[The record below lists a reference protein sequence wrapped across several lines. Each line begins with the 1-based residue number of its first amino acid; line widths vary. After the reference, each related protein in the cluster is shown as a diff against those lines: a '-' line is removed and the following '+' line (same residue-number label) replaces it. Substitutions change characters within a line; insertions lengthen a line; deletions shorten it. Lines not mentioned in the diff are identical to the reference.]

1 MILYF
6 YSLKYLNV
14 GDSLVIVCSSPIFV
28 FIIGYLFLGE
38 SCGVIPVITILLSMA
53 GVSVITRPPM
63 LTGKESFET
72 DDMVSCLNVLL
83 DLDYVSCFKLR
94 HLQKIIQ
101 FAL

>member
-1 MILYF
+1 MFFSSQIRACSGCSGMILYF

-72 DDMVSCLNVLL
+72 DDMVSC
-83 DLDYVSCFKLR
+83 
-94 HLQKIIQ
+94 
-101 FAL
+101 